1 METTNG
7 KGSKAVNSPK
17 KVEAAEINPLSA
29 TISNGDQSEKEAAL
43 GKNENQDLTL
53 KREETLSGDSTE
65 KATSIVALD
74 VSSTQGSG
82 VMTQSDSQHFTFTQD
97 ETLLGEVTETPE
109 EINGLEVI
117 SKQDGFRR
125 AGLVW
130 SKEATRIKFCE
141 MTEQQYL
148 ALQAEP
154 MLSIKPVTI

>member
-7 KGSKAVNSPK
+7 KGSKAVSSPK
-17 KVEAAEINPLSA
+17 KVEAAAIIPPAA
-29 TISNGDQSEKEAAL
+29 TILNGDQSEKETAL
-43 GKNENQDLTL
+43 GGSENQDLTL
-53 KREETLSGDSTE
+53 KHEETLSGD
-65 KATSIVALD
+65 ATGKPESIVALD
-74 VSSTQGSG
+74 VRSTQGFG
-82 VMTQSDSQHFTFTQD
+82 LMTQSDSQHFTLMQD
-97 ETLLGEVTETPE
+97 ETSLGEATETPE

-154 MLSIKPVTI
+154 MLRIKPVTI